1 MGWGLELE
9 WHELYREGCAL
20 GIVDA
25 IRVRHEG
32 ERGEDYDY
40 RAEAHRVHAELAE
53 RGFDGWK
60 DVQLTVGTWRPWQRA
75 PAWAAGEGRGMKL
88 VMTLLARDEA
98 DVIDA
103 QIAFHLHAGVDFVV
117 ATDNRSED
125 GTTEILER
133 YQQAGRLHLLREPG
147 DDMRQD
153 EWVTRMARLAATDFG
168 ADWVLN
174 ADADEFW
181 WPRGGSLKDVLAL
194 VPERYGLVRGCW
206 RHFLP
211 RAGEEEL
218 FAERMTVRLCKP
230 AHPGE
235 KATIFHAHQKVAHRA
250 DPAVAIA
257 PGNHD
262 AARPPPGTADSRLAS
277 AGGTAL
283 LAALGVAAP
292 AQGGSRLAGLG
303 SEPARADAAPGPRV
317 RGRSRW
323 KGRGVLRLVRG
334 ERRRARARRRRRQA
348 RRGHEAPGRAEG
360 DSRRDGTF
368 RLPDASSE
376 PALSFPRPDVDDDAL
391 YAGEASV
398 LVEIDGVVRAERRVD
413 AFEERLAELERG
425 IVTRARHRLA
435 RR

>member
-1 MGWGLELE
+1 
-9 WHELYREGCAL
+9 
-20 GIVDA
+20 
-25 IRVRHEG
+25 
-32 ERGEDYDY
+32 
-40 RAEAHRVHAELAE
+40 
-53 RGFDGWK
+53 
-60 DVQLTVGTWRPWQRA
+60 
-75 PAWAAGEGRGMKL
+75 MKL

-98 DVIDA
+98 DIVDA

-133 YQQAGRLHLLREPG
+133 YQRAGRLHLLREPG

-181 WPRGGSLKDVLAL
+181 WPRGGSLTDVLAL

-211 RAGEEEL
+211 RAGEEEQ
-218 FAERMTVRLCKP
+218 FAERMTVRLCEP

-250 DPAVAIA
+250 DPAVSIA

-262 AARPPPGTADSRLAS
+262 AYGPRLAPPFRGWHPLEVLHFS
-277 AGGTAL
+277 LRSVSQLRRKAVRDWRGWVQNPHGPTRHQVLAYEAGRDGRVEEYFDSFVVSDDEL
-283 LAALGVAAP
+283 ERGIV
-292 AQGGSRLAGLG
+292 GGRLAVDTRLRD
-303 SEPARADAAPGPRV
+303 ALRAI
-317 RGRSRW
+317 RG
-323 KGRGVLRLVRG
+323 
-334 ERRRARARRRRRQA
+334 
-348 RRGHEAPGRAEG
+348 G
-360 DSRRDGTF
+360 DGGF

-376 PALSFPRPDVDDDAL
+376 PMLSFPRPNVDDDAL
-391 YAGEASV
+391 YAGEVGV
-398 LVEIDGVVRAERRVD
+398 LVEIDGVVRAEQRVD
-413 AFEERLAELERG
+413 VFEERLAELERG
-425 IVTRARHRLA
+425 IVPRARHRLA